1 MADALEQPL
10 LLSQDMADLR
20 SLKKHE
26 VFQTLKRDLAMV
38 SKFFFFFFL
47 RGIHVI
53 LSYFL
58 FFPFFKAIQAAYI
71 AKELVNNSHQQ
82 MKEKEG
88 QCIAAVES
96 FTLAEQRIKDLNT
109 KLTEANRDKKSV
121 EVALEGAERQAE
133 SQRLQLCQ
141 TEDQFTI
148 AKKTDRGSK
157 EKAGGSRGG
166 CS

>member
-1 MADALEQPL
+1 MSFYLTF
-10 LLSQDMADLR
+10 SF
-20 SLKKHE
+20 SL
-26 VFQTLKRDLAMV
+26 
-38 SKFFFFFFL
+38 
-47 RGIHVI
+47 
-53 LSYFL
+53 
-58 FFPFFKAIQAAYI
+58 FFKAIQAAYI

-133 SQRLQLCQ
+133 SQRQQLCQ

-148 AKKTDRGSK
+148 AKKTDGGSK